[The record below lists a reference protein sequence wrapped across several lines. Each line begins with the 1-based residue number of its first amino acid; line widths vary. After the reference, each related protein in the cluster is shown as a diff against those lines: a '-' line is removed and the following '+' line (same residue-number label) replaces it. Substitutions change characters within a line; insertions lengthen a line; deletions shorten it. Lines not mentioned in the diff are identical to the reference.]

1 MFEAQLFY
9 HVSEESNIAVF
20 EPRLPPSPDSGVQGE
35 VVWAIDQ
42 EHLPNYLL
50 PRDCPR
56 VTFKTSERP
65 TPDDRGAL
73 FGESAGHRVV
83 AIESAWLERIRSCH
97 LYVYQMPKSDFQLAD
112 CSAGYWIAR
121 VPVVPINATEV
132 VDCLAEIEKCGA
144 ELRICDTLWPLYDV
158 VVSSALDFSIIRM
171 GNALPRPEG

>member
-56 VTFKTSERP
+56 
-65 TPDDRGAL
+65 
-73 FGESAGHRVV
+73 
-83 AIESAWLERIRSCH
+83 
-97 LYVYQMPKSDFQLAD
+97 SDFQLAD
-112 CSAGYWIAR
+112 RSAGYWIAR